1 MMKKN
6 LRYLATA
13 GLFLLTPLATHA
25 APIDLSSWTPLTLNY
40 PGGQGAGSWVLEP
53 GNTAVKQVINADPS
67 FFLNNLNL
75 SSYSVDGSWQVTTTS
90 DDDYM
95 GFVFGYQNSSNFYL
109 FDWKQVT
116 QGYVGRTAAEG
127 MTIKEFHG
135 ATGNG
140 LADLSLEE
148 FWENTTNFGDMEVL
162 ATNHSSSKGW
172 ADNVLYNFHLDF
184 NVNPGEI
191 HIVVKQ
197 GATELWNVTVVD
209 TSFTSGQFGFYN
221 NSQENVR
228 YAGFEVT
235 PVPEPETY
243 AMLLAGLV
251 LTGFAARRR
260 KAAHV

>member
-1 MMKKN
+1 
-6 LRYLATA
+6 
-13 GLFLLTPLATHA
+13 
-25 APIDLSSWTPLTLNY
+25 
-40 PGGQGAGSWVLEP
+40 
-53 GNTAVKQVINADPS
+53 
-67 FFLNNLNL
+67 
-75 SSYSVDGSWQVTTTS
+75 
-90 DDDYM
+90 M

-109 FDWKQVT
+109 FDWKQAA

-140 LADLSLEE
+140 LVDLSLEE
-148 FWENTTNFGDMEVL
+148 FWENTANFGDMEIL

-260 KAAHV
+260 KETDA